1 MTSQF
6 IEIINDNENNLKN
19 VSLNIPKHKLVVF
32 TGVSGSGKSSIVFDT
47 IAQEAG
53 RQLNSTYSSFA
64 RMFLPHYK
72 RPDVY
77 DIKNLSTVITIDQ
90 KQLGGNAR
98 STLGTISD
106 INPLFRVLF
115 SRFGEPRYG
124 DAANAFSFNDPVGMC
139 LKCQGI
145 GRSYV
150 LNRESAFDYDK
161 SISEGGI
168 QLPGYGANS
177 YYMTMLTSS
186 RLFDIEK
193 PIKDFSDSEM
203 KLLLHGGVTIPKS
216 DDNKLNREFVFEGVE
231 DLFLRINVNS
241 GKETTSSNQ
250 KNIDKFAIM
259 TECDVCEGKR
269 FNQEVLNS
277 KINGFNIFDLT
288 DMQLDELVA
297 TLDDFKDEA
306 MKPIIADIQKRVND
320 LIGIGLD
327 YLSLTRETTSLSG
340 GESQRVKT
348 VKYLSNSLTDLTY
361 ILDEPSTGLHPRDVY
376 RLNDL
381 LLKLRDKGNTVIV
394 VEHDPDVIKIADY
407 VIDVGPKAGAHGGEI
422 MYTGDYQGL
431 LTSDTLTGNY
441 LQSQLPM
448 NDNPR
453 TAENFIESKVSS
465 LHNLQNVQLKVPEG
479 LFTVVTG
486 VAGSGKSTLVDQVFA
501 SERPEA
507 IEISQNALH
516 ANSRSNSATYTGIM
530 NQIRKLFAQANDVKD
545 SLFSYN
551 SKGACPECNG
561 KGVIELNLSF
571 MDNAEIECP
580 TCRGSR
586 YAKEVL
592 GYQLNGKNIVEV
604 MSLSVEQAREFFD
617 DKKIN
622 TNLDNLLNVGL
633 GYLSLGQSLDTL
645 SGGEGQRLKIANELN
660 KKGNIYILDE
670 PTTGLHTSDVEN
682 IIRIINDLVA
692 KKNTVIVIEHNTD
705 VMRSADWIIDI
716 GPDGGSHGG
725 QIVYE
730 GQVSGIKNA
739 KNSITKNY
747 I

>member
-1 MTSQF
+1 M
-6 IEIINDNENNLKN
+6 
-19 VSLNIPKHKLVVF
+19 
-32 TGVSGSGKSSIVFDT
+32 
-47 IAQEAG
+47 
-53 RQLNSTYSSFA
+53 
-64 RMFLPHYK
+64 
-72 RPDVY
+72 
-77 DIKNLSTVITIDQ
+77 
-90 KQLGGNAR
+90 
-98 STLGTISD
+98 
-106 INPLFRVLF
+106 
-115 SRFGEPRYG
+115 
-124 DAANAFSFNDPVGMC
+124 
-139 LKCQGI
+139 
-145 GRSYV
+145 
-150 LNRESAFDYDK
+150 
-161 SISEGGI
+161 
-168 QLPGYGANS
+168 
-177 YYMTMLTSS
+177 
-186 RLFDIEK
+186 
-193 PIKDFSDSEM
+193 
-203 KLLLHGGVTIPKS
+203 
-216 DDNKLNREFVFEGVE
+216 
-231 DLFLRINVNS
+231 
-241 GKETTSSNQ
+241 
-250 KNIDKFAIM
+250 
-259 TECDVCEGKR
+259 
-269 FNQEVLNS
+269 
-277 KINGFNIFDLT
+277 
-288 DMQLDELVA
+288 
-297 TLDDFKDEA
+297 
-306 MKPIIADIQKRVND
+306 
-320 LIGIGLD
+320 
-327 YLSLTRETTSLSG
+327 
-340 GESQRVKT
+340 
-348 VKYLSNSLTDLTY
+348 KYLSNSLTDLTY

-376 RLNDL
+376 RLNEL

-453 TAENFIESKVSS
+453 TADNFIESKVSS

-501 SERPEA
+501 KEHPEA

-516 ANSRSNSATYTGIM
+516 ANSHSNSATYTGIM

-580 TCRGSR
+580 TCHGSR

-682 IIRIINDLVA
+682 IIRIINDLVD

-730 GQVSGIKNA
+730 GQVTGIKNA
-739 KNSITKNY
+739 KDSITKNY